1 MPHDDRYDIDEL
13 RQENLTSRKK
23 VRSKNSKC
31 GQCRNKFQS
40 IDQASKEHSDVDA
53 GEKSYKEL
61 KSVIDALAT
70 GEFPETVDLTLPS
83 SDMLKRGGISTIRQ
97 LYLAHL
103 DKQRALALSNLY
115 YFDKYVLGYDKM
127 VPHVHGKLAE
137 FVMHQSKR
145 GPNEQTTKLILEPRN
160 SFKSVAI
167 TVGYS
172 LWRLAIDPNLTI
184 IITNEKLD
192 KAKGF
197 LKEIKAHITTND
209 KFKVLFGDLS
219 CENIK
224 TKKWSETRIDILT
237 RTKWSSAPTIEISS
251 VESSEAGKHVDLIIC
266 DDLHGQGNT
275 ATKDQIDKVIEYWKD
290 LGAVLKPGGEMI
302 IIGTRWD
309 YKDLYQKIQD
319 FAKELGELSNITMMI
334 EKAERDDGTLLF
346 PEVLDKAFLTRQR
359 SLLGNYFF
367 SAQYQNNP
375 VEKENALIKKIE
387 KYSDT
392 INGVLTNEFFAH
404 CKHFITA
411 DLAFTENK
419 RSDATAI
426 LCVAVSDADGR
437 WYVRQY
443 DTLKTGDP
451 NKIIE
456 LIFDYNLKFKPVRYG
471 IEKNNYQGWLKIP
484 LEVEMRKRGIFL
496 PIDPSDGI
504 PHYGDGNAGNS
515 KAARLRKIAPRFNYG
530 EIYIHTS
537 MDELEDEL
545 MKLTFDGAR
554 GHDDLLD
561 ALAMMNEIVYWG
573 TMTPACKDDNEE
585 ARNNSIIEFAIE
597 PDEFDMDS
605 KSWLYA

>member
-1 MPHDDRYDIDEL
+1 MASSGRVNIDEV
-13 RQENLTSRKK
+13 RESNLAKRKAL
-23 VRSKNSKC
+23 RSKKGKC

-40 IDQASKEHSDVDA
+40 IDYASKEPSDSDP

-83 SDMLKRGGISTIRQ
+83 SDGVKPATASKTRL

-103 DKQRALALSNLY
+103 DKVRALALRDLY

-127 VPHVHGKLAE
+127 VPHVHDKLCK
-137 FVMHQSKR
+137 FTTKILKR
-145 GPNEQTTKLILEPRN
+145 GENEQTTKLILMPRN
-160 SFKSVAI
+160 SFKSVAV

-172 LWRLAIDPNLTI
+172 MWRLAKDPNLTI

-192 KAKGF
+192 KSKGF
-197 LKEIKAHITTND
+197 LKEIKAHTTTNEN
-209 KFKVLFGDLS
+209 FKTLFGNWS

-224 TKKWSETRIDILT
+224 VKKWSETRIDILT
-237 RTKWSSAPTIEISS
+237 RTKWSSAPSIEISS

-275 ATKDQIDKVIEYWKD
+275 ATKDQIDKVVEYWKD

-302 IIGTRWD
+302 VIGTRWD

-319 FAKELGELSNITMMI
+319 FAKELGALSNITMMI

-359 SLLGNYFF
+359 SFLGNYFF

-387 KYSDT
+387 KYDDR
-392 INGVLTNEFFAH
+392 INGVPTDEFFAK

-426 LCVAVSDADGR
+426 LCVAVNDADGR

-496 PIDPSDGI
+496 PIDPPDGI
-504 PHYGDGNAGNS
+504 GHYGDGNAGNS

-545 MKLTFDGAR
+545 SKLTFDGAR

-585 ARNNSIIEFAIE
+585 ARNKSINDFMIE
-597 PDEFDMDS
+597 PDEFDFDE